1 MRCTRRSLGV
11 ATVVLAGA
19 LAGVTA
25 ITTAANAQQLAA
37 PRLARTASA
46 PTPTTPTTVIDSRV
60 NAAAAAALARDSVAY
75 YRHEGRVQRWDGGSF
90 LVAGLAA
97 ITVAWV
103 QYARSPDSMGMT
115 GGQGAA
121 FATGAALG
129 IFGGTRLVLSRESFA
144 SAARWREV
152 QVAGM
157 QR

>member
-25 ITTAANAQQLAA
+25 ITTAASAQQLAA
-37 PRLARTASA
+37 PRLARSGNA
-46 PTPTTPTTVIDSRV
+46 PSPTMAIDSRAS
-60 NAAAAAALARDSVAY
+60 AAATAALARDSVAFY
-75 YRHEGRVQRWDGGSF
+75 LREGRVQRWDGGSF

-97 ITVAWV
+97 VTVAWV
-103 QYARSPDSMGMT
+103 QYARSSDNMGMT

-144 SAARWREV
+144 SAARWRDVEF
-152 QVAGM
+152 ARG
-157 QR
+157 R

>member
-46 PTPTTPTTVIDSRV
+46 PTPTTVIDSRA
-60 NAAAAAALARDSVAY
+60 NAAAAALARDSVAY

-152 QVAGM
+152 QVAAG
-157 QR
+157 R